1 MFCQQCGK
9 EVVEG
14 HKFCGSCGEAVLM
27 TEEVEQAV
35 PEVGQSDVVQSV
47 QDVSEEVQP
56 IEENQQVYI
65 EPGFSKLGNDPALDS
80 HRKGNAKR
88 RLIAGGI
95 IGLIILI
102 AIVGMWYSE
111 EGRVT
116 FEAIKIGSMFGIIP
130 VIIALLAS
138 LKALTDKTYTG
149 TVKKV
154 KSKKNKES
162 RPDMEDDRHART
174 FYTYKVIVNK
184 DGFGKKKVDFGS
196 MSPGGYYQIG
206 DKVKHHKNFNYLEK
220 FDKSNDQHI
229 ACIDCFTMNDKKET
243 HCERCGL
250 LLMK

>member
-80 HRKGNAKR
+80 HRKGNAKKR

-149 TVKKV
+149 TVKKKLSQRKKTKSPDQTWKMTDMPGPFILTKSLLIRMVLV
-154 KSKKNKES
+154 KK
-162 RPDMEDDRHART
+162 RRLILA
-174 FYTYKVIVNK
+174 V
-184 DGFGKKKVDFGS
+184 
-196 MSPGGYYQIG
+196 
-206 DKVKHHKNFNYLEK
+206 
-220 FDKSNDQHI
+220 
-229 ACIDCFTMNDKKET
+229 
-243 HCERCGL
+243 
-250 LLMK
+250 